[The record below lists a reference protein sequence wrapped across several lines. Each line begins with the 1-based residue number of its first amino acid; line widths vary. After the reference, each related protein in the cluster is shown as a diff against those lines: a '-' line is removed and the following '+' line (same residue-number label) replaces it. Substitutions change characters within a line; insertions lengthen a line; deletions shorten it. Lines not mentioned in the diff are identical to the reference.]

1 MIDVIFLFLPLISF
15 PDLRRYITLGHS
27 EIFLAI
33 PSPSG
38 VNTINISLLLKSL
51 TFLLFYKFSFSIVT
65 INNTVQF
72 YDFLK
77 RHIIDSVVF
86 L

>member
-1 MIDVIFLFLPLISF
+1 MIDVIFLFLLLISF
-15 PDLRRYITLGHS
+15 PDLRLYIILGHS
-27 EIFLAI
+27 EILLAI

-38 VNTINISLLLKSL
+38 VNTTNISLLLKIL

-65 INNTVQF
+65 INNTVHF

-77 RHIIDSVVF
+77 RHIIDFVVF